1 MDMPSYVLL
10 SQEQALQRRLD
21 VAANNMANMNTA
33 GFKAEQP
40 VFHEYVAQAGD
51 TADSASKPTTSFVLD
66 YGAVHDL
73 GPGAF
78 QPTGAPLDVMIEG
91 PGYLAVSLPAGGTA
105 YTRAGSLKLSPT
117 GELSAANGALLLGE
131 GGSPITIPPDQLG
144 QVSIAK
150 DGTVSTPQGPVGRI
164 AVTTFGSEGS
174 VRARGDGLFDGRN
187 GTELPASETHL
198 TAGGIEGSNVQPIA
212 ETTKMVEIL
221 RAYQSSVAMSS
232 SLNDMR
238 QHAIDQLSKAS

>member
-10 SQEQALQRRLD
+10 SQEQALQRRLE
-21 VAANNMANMNTA
+21 VAANNMANMNTS

-51 TADSASKPTTSFVLD
+51 TAAAQTPTTSFVLD
-66 YGAVHDL
+66 YGAIHDL

-78 QPTGAPLDVMIEG
+78 DPTGNPLDVMIEG

-117 GELSAANGALLLGE
+117 GELTAANGGLLQGE
-131 GGSPITIPPDQLG
+131 GGSPITIPPEQMG
-144 QVSIAK
+144 QVSIAS

-164 AVTTFGSEGS
+164 AVTTFGAEGS
-174 VRARGDGLFDGRN
+174 VTPRGDGLFDGKN
-187 GTELPASETHL
+187 GTELPAAETRL

-221 RAYQSSVAMSS
+221 RAYQSSVAIAS

-238 QHAIDQLSKAS
+238 QHAIDQLGKAS